1 MKEQTL
7 RAELLRLLQGDEQS
21 VDNVIG
27 QVDQT
32 NQEIVSQD
40 MVRRNQGQS
49 DSPVN
54 SDDLKTVNLYSDGK
68 QNVQVTDRM
77 LHAVGLNILTSDA
90 IVGMVARM
98 ENLEGEYKDRVRDLE
113 NEVLKLKIELSEVRK
128 EQDIRVSERIAE
140 MPANNTLVLD
150 ISDGYTIEQGDHVAR
165 PMTNGRSEAVKTIH
179 EVGMLTQQI
188 AKNTG
193 YNGGQNV

>member
-49 DSPVN
+49 DSVN
-54 SDDLKTVNLYSDGK
+54 SDDLKMTNLHNEGG
-68 QNVQVTDRM
+68 QQVKITGRTI
-77 LHAVGLNILTSDA
+77 HAIGQNILTSDA

-98 ENLEGEYKDRVRDLE
+98 EKLETDHENRIKDLE
-113 NEVLKLKIELSEVRK
+113 NQNLKLQIRLGDVERDESV
-128 EQDIRVSERIAE
+128 RVSERIAD
-140 MPANNTLVLD
+140 MPSNNVLTLD
-150 ISDGYTIEQGDHVAR
+150 IEDGYSIGAIDHTAH

-179 EVGMLTQQI
+179 EAGMLTQQI
-188 AKNTG
+188 AKSTG

>member
-49 DSPVN
+49 DSVN
-54 SDDLKTVNLYSDGK
+54 SDDLKMTNLHNEGG
-68 QNVQVTDRM
+68 QQVKITGRTI
-77 LHAVGLNILTSDA
+77 HAIGQNILTSDA

-98 ENLEGEYKDRVRDLE
+98 EKLETDHENRIKDLE
-113 NEVLKLKIELSEVRK
+113 NQNLKLQIRLGDVERDESV
-128 EQDIRVSERIAE
+128 RVSERIAE
-140 MPANNTLVLD
+140 MPSNNILTLD
-150 ISDGYTIEQGDHVAR
+150 IEDGYSIGAIDHTAR

-179 EVGMLTQQI
+179 EAGMLTQQI
-188 AKNTG
+188 AKSTG
-193 YNGGQNV
+193 FQGGQSNV